1 MPAASTKKEIR
12 EVNQSFYD
20 ALWSDVRLID
30 PSRFN
35 TWPLIK
41 KLAANANMRLEV
53 GPGMRPRLPI
63 EGTWFTDISEPALQ
77 KLAAQGGKIKAGQ
90 IGELPYDDNSFDL
103 VCALDIVEHVEDDIG
118 ALKELC
124 RVAKPGAKMLLST
137 PLYMDFW
144 TTFDEVVGH
153 YRRYEPEQ
161 LRALLNDNQLVVEQ
175 SAGYGMKPKS
185 SMLVNWGMS
194 QLQKNPKRALR
205 WYNGVFMPMGLRF
218 QKPLQLEEGLV
229 DIEGVNEVF
238 MVCRLD
244 KTAA

>member
-1 MPAASTKKEIR
+1 MAIANNDEEEIR
-12 EVNQSFYD
+12 QVNQHFYD
-20 ALWSDVRLID
+20 ALWSDVRLVD

-35 TWPLIK
+35 TWPLVE
-41 KLAANANMRLEV
+41 KLAANAQARLEV

-77 KLAAQGGKIKAGQ
+77 KLAAHGGKTKVGQ
-90 IGELPYDDNSFDL
+90 IAELPYDDNHFDL

-161 LRALLNDNQLVVEQ
+161 LHALLNDNHLVVEQ

-185 SMLVNWGMS
+185 SMLVNWGMN

-205 WYNGVFMPMGLRF
+205 LYNRVLMPLGLRF
-218 QKPLQLEEGLV
+218 QKPLQLEKGLV
-229 DIEGVNEVF
+229 NIEGVNEVF

-244 KTAA
+244 KP